1 MHRTFQTFCRRKLPM
16 SVPTC
21 SRRTLDAAHGCD
33 EANDSHEQ
41 DTRNVAAHV
50 LKAPSYRQQ
59 DSNPWIEITWN
70 YRYAIDEIMILNPWS
85 NIHIPF
91 YSRLYYHSE
100 SLEHNHIFRRCSVL
114 DYVWV
119 CWLLLRATYIIS
131 QKWYIQCIYTHIY
144 IHRMIIMQ
152 TWLGTVVSDC
162 KSLSSGNPISQGCG
176 LLQPPKQLCR
186 HRATLVSGNLTWQW
200 KLPFNGKIICCTY
213 KWMQTCEIFL
223 VEITWRWLVVI

>member
-1 MHRTFQTFCRRKLPM
+1 MKSWFWI
-16 SVPTC
+16 
-21 SRRTLDAAHGCD
+21 HGQIST
-33 EANDSHEQ
+33 SHS
-41 DTRNVAAHV
+41 TAGC
-50 LKAPSYRQQ
+50 
-59 DSNPWIEITWN
+59 IT
-70 YRYAIDEIMILNPWS
+70 ILNPLS
-85 NIHIPF
+85 TTIYFGDVACSTTSEYVGFCFVQHIW
-91 YSRLYYHSE
+91 
-100 SLEHNHIFRRCSVL
+100 FRKNGTFNV
-114 DYVWV
+114 
-119 CWLLLRATYIIS
+119 YI
-131 QKWYIQCIYTHIY
+131 YIY
-144 IHRMIIMQ
+144 IHRMIMMQ